1 MKKRF
6 NTDIKVKLIG
16 HIKIFEYESQ
26 EDYDKKNGKLLLS
39 KRNAIH
45 DENASIL
52 IARGITHRPNG
63 NISYMYFG
71 NGGATIDPLGNVIL
85 NTPNVTGAADLYHTT
100 FFQFI
105 DDTEGAPPGDNMAV
119 RHING
124 TLFSDADMR
133 CLIPAN
139 QPFGQLPS
147 DGTGPIDLNTQSFS
161 FNEIA
166 LKTADLLL
174 ISMVTFVPILKT
186 ANRLIEVVY
195 TYRIAIAN

>member
-1 MKKRF
+1 MKRY
-6 NTDIKVKLIG
+6 NTDIKVKMSG
-16 HIKIFEYESQ
+16 HIKIFEYESDK
-26 EDYDKKNGKLLLS
+26 DYQDHNGKLLLS

-63 NISYMYFG
+63 NISFMYFG
-71 NGGATIDPLGNVIL
+71 NGGATIDPLGNVVL
-85 NTPNVTGAADLYHTT
+85 KTPNVTGAADLYNTT

-105 DDTEGAPPGDNMAV
+105 DDTEGAPPGNMMDV

-133 CLIPAN
+133 CLITTN
-139 QPFGQLPS
+139 EPFGQLPS
-147 DGTGPIDLNTQSFS
+147 DSTGSIDLNTQEFS

-174 ISMVTFVPILKT
+174 ISMVTFVPVLKSSS
-186 ANRLIEVVY
+186 RLLEIVY
-195 TYRIAIAN
+195 SYRIAIDS